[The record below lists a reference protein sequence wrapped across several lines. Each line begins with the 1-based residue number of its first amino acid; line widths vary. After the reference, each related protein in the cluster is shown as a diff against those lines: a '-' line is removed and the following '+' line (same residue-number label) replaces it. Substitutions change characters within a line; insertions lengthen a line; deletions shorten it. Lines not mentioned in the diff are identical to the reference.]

1 MKYVSLLWPFHALT
15 PIQWV
20 DKGYPNLITDPA
32 PLLSLGGSSKI
43 DSVQNVILIRADLQ
57 RGWDNYSLAVN
68 PDVCIFNFYT
78 VPTLIV
84 YSNSVGMWLSHSFP
98 ATTMLLGRSSNW
110 TTLLTPI
117 CGPLTTFCV
126 ITFINVY

>member
-1 MKYVSLLWPFHALT
+1 MLLCHGFFMPDKLT
-15 PIQWV
+15 PNQWV
-20 DKGYPNLITDPA
+20 DKGYQNLITDPA

-57 RGWDNYSLAVN
+57 RGWDSYSLSVN
-68 PDVCIFNFYT
+68 PDVCISNFYA
-78 VPTLIV
+78 VLILII
-84 YSNSVGMWLSHSFP
+84 YSNSVGMWLSRSFP
-98 ATTMLLGRSSNW
+98 ATKMLLGTSSNW

-117 CGPLTTFCV
+117 CGPLMTFCV